1 MIKQDIRWQQRFSN
15 YRKALAKL
23 IQAVDLLSVQIE
35 RDESVAE
42 LLQEGLIQRFEY
54 THELA
59 WKVMKDYAEYQGYTD
74 VRGSRDAIRKA
85 LEMNLIDDRRWMET
99 IEDRN
104 LTVHNYD
111 NEVAAEI
118 YENIMHV
125 YCPLYVSIGQ
135 KMQSLIEP
143 TLFDLLYV
151 WNDRRRTQSFV
162 FSICPSKGNR
172 ASYSVWFPC
181 KRNA

>member
-1 MIKQDIRWQQRFSN
+1 MTKQDIRWQQRFSN

-23 IQAVDLLSVQIE
+23 TQAVELLSEQTE
-35 RDESVAE
+35 RDESVDE

-74 VRGSRDAIRKA
+74 IRGLRDAIRKA
-85 LEMNLIDDRRWMET
+85 LEMGLIDDRRWMEN

-111 NEVAAEI
+111 NEVASEI
-118 YENIMHV
+118 YGNIMGTYH
-125 YCPLYVSIGQ
+125 PLFLSFAQ
-135 KMQSLIEP
+135 KMQSLVEP
-143 TLFDLLYV
+143 TLFD
-151 WNDRRRTQSFV
+151 
-162 FSICPSKGNR
+162 
-172 ASYSVWFPC
+172 
-181 KRNA
+181 

>member
-1 MIKQDIRWQQRFSN
+1 MMAQQTIRWRQRFNN

-23 IQAVDLLSVQIE
+23 TQAVELLSGQVSRE
-35 RDESVAE
+35 EAVDE

-85 LEMNLIDDRRWMET
+85 LEMDLIDDSRWMET

-111 NEVAAEI
+111 NEVATEI
-118 YENIMHV
+118 YENIMQTYH
-125 YCPLYVSIGQ
+125 PLFLAFEQ
-135 KMQSLIEP
+135 KMQSLVEP
-143 TLFDLLYV
+143 SLFH
-151 WNDRRRTQSFV
+151 
-162 FSICPSKGNR
+162 
-172 ASYSVWFPC
+172 
-181 KRNA
+181 

>member
-1 MIKQDIRWQQRFSN
+1 MANQDIRWQQRFSN

-23 IQAVDLLSVQIE
+23 TQAVDLLSVQVE
-35 RDESVAE
+35 RDESVDE

-74 VRGSRDAIRKA
+74 IRGSRDAIRKA

-104 LTVHNYD
+104 LTSRYC
-111 NEVAAEI
+111 
-118 YENIMHV
+118 ENIELTEVLNRIENV
-125 YCPLYVSIGQ
+125 YYPMFLAFEKKLSIR
-135 KMQSLIEP
+135 I
-143 TLFDLLYV
+143 
-151 WNDRRRTQSFV
+151 
-162 FSICPSKGNR
+162 
-172 ASYSVWFPC
+172 
-181 KRNA
+181 

>member
-1 MIKQDIRWQQRFSN
+1 MVQQNIRWQQRFSN
-15 YRKALAKL
+15 YRKALVKL
-23 IQAVDLLSVQIE
+23 NQAVVLLSEQIE
-35 RDESVAE
+35 REAVIDE

-85 LEMNLIDDRRWMET
+85 LEMDLIDDRRWMET

-111 NEVAAEI
+111 NEIASEI
-118 YENIMHV
+118 YENIMNV
-125 YCPLYVSIGQ
+125 YAPLFVAFEG

-143 TLFDLLYV
+143 TLFD
-151 WNDRRRTQSFV
+151 
-162 FSICPSKGNR
+162 
-172 ASYSVWFPC
+172 
-181 KRNA
+181 

>member
-1 MIKQDIRWQQRFSN
+1 MKVQQTIRWQQRFNN
-15 YRKALAKL
+15 YRKALVKL
-23 IQAVDLLSVQIE
+23 TQAVELLSGQFDREEAV
-35 RDESVAE
+35 DE

-85 LEMNLIDDRRWMET
+85 LEMGLVDDRRWMET

-111 NEVAAEI
+111 NEIASEI
-118 YENIMHV
+118 YENIMGT
-125 YCPLYVSIGQ
+125 YYSLFIAFAQ
-135 KMQSLIEP
+135 KMQSLVEP
-143 TLFDLLYV
+143 TLFD
-151 WNDRRRTQSFV
+151 
-162 FSICPSKGNR
+162 
-172 ASYSVWFPC
+172 
-181 KRNA
+181 

>member
-1 MIKQDIRWQQRFSN
+1 MAQQNIRWQQRFAN
-15 YRKALAKL
+15 YRKALVKL
-23 IQAVDLLSVQIE
+23 TQAVNLLSKQTGGETVV
-35 RDESVAE
+35 DE

-85 LEMNLIDDRRWMET
+85 LEMNLIDDKRWMET

-111 NEVAAEI
+111 NEIALEI
-118 YENIMHV
+118 YNNIMNV
-125 YCPLYVSIGQ
+125 YAPLFIAFEH
-135 KMQSLIEP
+135 KMQSLTEP
-143 TLFDLLYV
+143 TLFD
-151 WNDRRRTQSFV
+151 
-162 FSICPSKGNR
+162 
-172 ASYSVWFPC
+172 
-181 KRNA
+181 